1 MEVVE
6 LTKSLIS
13 CPSVTPN
20 NEGVLDLLKRSS
32 LTWDLHA
39 IVIYLVI
46 LIPRM

>member
-20 NEGVLDLLKRSS
+20 NEGVLDLLQK
-32 LTWDLHA
+32 
-39 IVIYLVI
+39 
-46 LIPRM
+46 